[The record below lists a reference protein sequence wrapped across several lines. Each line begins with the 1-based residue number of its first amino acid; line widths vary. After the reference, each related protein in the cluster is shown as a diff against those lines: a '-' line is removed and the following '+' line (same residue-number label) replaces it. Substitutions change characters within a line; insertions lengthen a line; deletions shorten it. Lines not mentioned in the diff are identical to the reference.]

1 MRSTKQVVTQFCF
14 YDRTGIQKMLEKQ
27 AAKGWMLESIGQFTW
42 KYRRTEPKKLH
53 FAVTY
58 YPKASMF
65 DPYPTVG
72 EELYQEFVAHS
83 GWQFVASNAQLQIF
97 CTEAEDPVPI
107 ETDPVVEL
115 ENIHKAVKKSFLP
128 GYFLMLFCA
137 LLNLGLIAW
146 RLHENFTGT
155 LAHNANLFTIFCWI
169 SLAVMEIREI
179 GAYYLWRR
187 KALKAAALDGS
198 FVETKN
204 RNNALWIMLAV
215 ILGAY
220 ILMLASLSARMVSV
234 ALITIGM
241 MAVAVTLILLFTKW
255 MKKTGFSR
263 EDNRAFT
270 IVATVFVS
278 IAVTFLSTVIVMSVM
293 DKLPDDHVK
302 DTYEMGGIT
311 VTRYGDDVPLTVTE
325 LTGEDMADY
334 STYKNVESSI
344 LIDRLVANQHP
355 DFVTGS
361 GGSTLRYVVVDVKF
375 APLFDACLKEYLNMY
390 HDQKI
395 IDIFGDEYYRDFH
408 PTDPSAWGADRAWQL
423 YSKEEARPEYLL
435 VYGNRIVNF
444 DFSEEPTSYQME
456 LVARILGNEQKFEN
470 NKNK

>member
-1 MRSTKQVVTQFCF
+1 MRQTKRVVTQFCF

-27 AAKGWMLESIGQFTW
+27 AAKGWMLESIGQLGW
-42 KYRRTEPKKLH
+42 KYRRTEPKKIR

-72 EELYQEFVAHS
+72 EELYQEFVEHS
-83 GWQFVASNAQLQIF
+83 GWQFVTSNAQLQIF
-97 CTEAEDPVPI
+97 CTEVENPVPI
-107 ETDPVVEL
+107 ETDPVVEMQ
-115 ENIHKAVKKSFLP
+115 NIHKAVKKSFLP
-128 GYFLMLFCA
+128 GYCMMLFCA
-137 LLNLGLIAW
+137 LLNLCLMVW

-179 GAYYLWRR
+179 GSYYLWRR
-187 KALKAAALDGS
+187 RALKAAQLDGS

-220 ILMLASLSARMVSV
+220 ILMLASLSARMLTV

-241 MAVAVTLILLFTKW
+241 MAVSVALILLFTKW

-263 EDNRAFT
+263 EDNRAYT
-270 IVATVFVS
+270 IIGTVVVS

-302 DTYEMGGIT
+302 DTYEMNGIT
-311 VTRYGDDVPLTVTE
+311 VTRYGDDVPLTVAA

-334 STYKNVESSI
+334 STYKTVESSI

-355 DFVTGS
+355 DLVTGS
-361 GGSTLRYVVVDVKF
+361 GGSSLRYVVVDVKF
-375 APLFDACLKEYLNMY
+375 APLLDACLKEYLTMY
-390 HDQKI
+390 QDQQI
-395 IDIFGDEYYRDFH
+395 TDIFGMEYYRDFR
-408 PTDPSAWGADRAWQL
+408 PIDPSGWGADRAWQL
-423 YSKEEARPEYLL
+423 YSREEPMTEYLL

-444 DFSEEPTSYQME
+444 DFSEEPTQAQMN
-456 LVARILGNEQKFEN
+456 LVAEILGNEQKNEN
-470 NKNK
+470 SKNK